1 MEMGAGGTYTI
12 FTHGGQDIG
21 GMVTMQGD
29 AWKGIPPHWGVYI
42 AVDDVD
48 ASARK
53 AEQLGGKIMSQPFDI
68 PNVGRMAVVQDATGA
83 AFSLFKGSQA

>member
-1 MEMGAGGTYTI
+1 MLAPCYPDSNKAPQTRVITGI
-12 FTHGGQDIG
+12 IG
-21 GMVTMQGD
+21 IV
-29 AWKGIPPHWGVYI
+29 HI

-53 AEQLGGKIMSQPFDI
+53 AEQLGGKIISQPFDS